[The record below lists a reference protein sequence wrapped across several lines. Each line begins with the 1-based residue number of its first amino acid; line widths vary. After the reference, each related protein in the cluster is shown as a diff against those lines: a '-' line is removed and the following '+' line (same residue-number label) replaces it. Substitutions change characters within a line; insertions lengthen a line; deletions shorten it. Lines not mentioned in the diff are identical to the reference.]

1 MKLNEIYALLDAL
14 APKALGDE
22 FCKTYGAYD
31 NSGVLVDAGG
41 EIDKALFSL
50 DLSLAAVEEAKRAG
64 AGLIVTHHPVLFRG
78 RKNLREDDPEGAL
91 LCELIRAGIALIAL
105 TDKTM
110 SKAYPQENE
119 EDE

>member
-64 AGLIVTHHPVLFRG
+64 AGLIVTHHP
-78 RKNLREDDPEGAL
+78 PS
-91 LCELIRAGIALIAL
+91 IRR
-105 TDKTM
+105 
-110 SKAYPQENE
+110 
-119 EDE
+119 